1 MTARRRLR
9 PSRGHDAG
17 AATIWMISA
26 TVIVLAVAGL
36 VFDGGTLLA
45 AKRDAIN
52 NAEEAAR
59 AGAQGLDIDGV
70 LAGQG
75 PVRLD
80 PAAACARSDAFLAAN
95 HLIGRSSCDT
105 TTVTVTVTRNQPMSF
120 LGAFGIGART
130 VTGTARASAHQ
141 GFAGT

>member
-1 MTARRRLR
+1 MTTRRRLR
-9 PSRGHDAG
+9 PSRGHDVG

-75 PVRLD
+75 PLRLD

-95 HLIGRSSCDT
+95 NLIGRSSCDT

-130 VTGTARASAHQ
+130 VTGTARAGAHQ

>member
-1 MTARRRLR
+1 
-9 PSRGHDAG
+9 
-17 AATIWMISA
+17 
-26 TVIVLAVAGL
+26 L

-75 PVRLD
+75 PLRLD

-95 HLIGRSSCDT
+95 NLIGRSSCDT

-130 VTGTARASAHQ
+130 VTGTARAGAHQ